1 MFFPEN
7 QVVSQNRHQIWQ
19 VGCFLPGP
27 CVSCLHRYFV
37 ALAQSPPFFKQA
49 LNTLDAET
57 DYMMYEPNERTQTT
71 NVQELKNDI
80 ENNVICGSDFLQVAM
95 ENQKMVGYIRAERG
109 KFNRILH
116 TAYIVVGILK
126 DYRGKGIGTSFFEML
141 NCWAKENGIKRLEL
155 TVECCNETARHLY
168 EKSGFKIEGTREK
181 SMFVNGS
188 FVDEFYM
195 AKIL

>member
-1 MFFPEN
+1 
-7 QVVSQNRHQIWQ
+7 
-19 VGCFLPGP
+19 
-27 CVSCLHRYFV
+27 
-37 ALAQSPPFFKQA
+37 
-49 LNTLDAET
+49 
-57 DYMMYEPNERTQTT
+57 MMYEPNERTQTT

-155 TVECCNETARHLY
+155 TVECCNETLP
-168 EKSGFKIEGTREK
+168 GQQREA
-181 SMFVNGS
+181 VWGS
-188 FVDEFYM
+188 PSLRVLPNCKKVFFRSS
-195 AKIL
+195 

>member
-1 MFFPEN
+1 MLYYRTLELN
-7 QVVSQNRHQIWQ
+7 QIEDFWK
-19 VGCFLPGP
+19 L
-27 CVSCLHRYFV
+27 
-37 ALAQSPPFFKQA
+37 

-141 NCWAKENGIKRLEL
+141 DCWAKENGIKRLEL

>member
-1 MFFPEN
+1 
-7 QVVSQNRHQIWQ
+7 
-19 VGCFLPGP
+19 
-27 CVSCLHRYFV
+27 
-37 ALAQSPPFFKQA
+37 
-49 LNTLDAET
+49 
-57 DYMMYEPNERTQTT
+57 MMYEPNERIQTT

-80 ENNVICGSDFLQVAM
+80 VNNVICGSDFLQVAM

-141 NCWAKENGIKRLEL
+141 NCWAKKNGIKRLEL
-155 TVECCNETARHLY
+155 TVECCNETARYLY

-188 FVDEFYM
+188 FDDEFYM